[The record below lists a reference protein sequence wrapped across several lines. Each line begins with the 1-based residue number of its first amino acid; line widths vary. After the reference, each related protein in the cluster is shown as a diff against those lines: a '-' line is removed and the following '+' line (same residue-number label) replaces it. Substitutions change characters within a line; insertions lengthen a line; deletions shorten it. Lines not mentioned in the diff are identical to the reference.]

1 LAVKKNKQMT
11 YAITGKL
18 IAKLGTLT
26 VNDKFKKQE
35 FVIEVSEEVNGNVY
49 PNPIKMQLVNN
60 RCSLVDLVPIGANIK
75 CSFNIKGNSWQKDG
89 KANYMVNLDCWK
101 IENA

>member
-1 LAVKKNKQMT
+1 
-11 YAITGKL
+11 
-18 IAKLGTLT
+18 
-26 VNDKFKKQE
+26 
-35 FVIEVSEEVNGNVY
+35 
-49 PNPIKMQLVNN
+49 
-60 RCSLVDLVPIGANIK
+60 VDLVPIGANIK